1 MLIQGFQWKKAK
13 ESYVIVPEN
22 LIASSKR
29 RLTFDPKELS
39 EQLDRRNPVDNE
51 PPERIKTRLAV
62 ARSQGPD
69 VLERILVGND
79 LRPVNYLEKGM
90 DVARA
95 VGRIHKRD
103 SQSGMVLDY
112 ATGFLISPRLLLTN
126 HHVFGSSDEARLS
139 EVEFNYQRNKD
150 GAWVGSEFFALQP
163 DTFFF
168 TDEQLD
174 FTVVAIAQTARQS
187 GKLLATFG
195 WLTLDPQI
203 GKVSPGE
210 YLTIIQHPSGED
222 KQIALRE
229 NQLLK
234 IDTHTLWYRTD
245 TAPGSSGSPVF
256 NDVWQVVA
264 LHHSGVP
271 EKDVNGNYLT
281 LDGKPYE
288 GPLDDSKIKWIANE
302 GIRVSRLVASLQA
315 SYGNNSLVQGIFET
329 SSSNSSSSVP
339 MNSQPQ
345 KPPMSSDVTDL
356 TGNHLTYGKKANQSS
371 SKPPN
376 NKLAAESF
384 SLQSSTAN
392 QVEVELVADTG
403 TIRLNI
409 PLTITIQLGGVGGVS
424 VASLSGEV
432 GERIKADQAKQ
443 ITDYSDRKGYD
454 PNFLGSNDKRVP
466 LPELTDDMK
475 RDCSINRKAGQGIDE
490 YVLPYHHFSLVMNKV
505 RKIAFY
511 TAVNID
517 GTSVNRLGRDDKWI
531 ADPRIGKDEQTDN
544 SLYTNNDLDRGHLV
558 RRLDPVWG
566 SVAEAAN
573 IDTFHFTNCSPQH
586 KDFNQSDV
594 TWQGLENYI
603 LDNAIAEKF
612 RVSVF
617 TGPVFRDDDMK
628 HRGLKLPRQFWKV
641 LVMVKEGELSATAYL
656 LSQEKLIR
664 DFPKEAFSDDKRVKT
679 YQVPIQ
685 AIEELTGLS
694 FGLSAFDSMERN
706 ESTSRAIPITSYQ
719 AIQL

>member
-1 MLIQGFQWKKAK
+1 VL
-13 ESYVIVPEN
+13 VPKN
-22 LIASSKR
+22 LIASSER
-29 RLTFDPKELS
+29 RLTFDPNKLS
-39 EQLDRRNPVDNE
+39 KQLDRRNPIDNE
-51 PPERIKTRLAV
+51 PPDRVKIRLAV
-62 ARSQGPD
+62 AQSQGPD
-69 VLERILVGND
+69 VLERIIVGND
-79 LRPVNYLEKGM
+79 LKPVNYLEKGI

-103 SQSGMVLDY
+103 SQLGNLLDY
-112 ATGFLISPRLLLTN
+112 ATGFLISPHLLLTN
-126 HHVFGSSDEARLS
+126 HHVFGSPDEARLS
-139 EVEFNYQRNKD
+139 EVEFNYQKNKD
-150 GAWVGSEFFALQP
+150 GAWVGSEFFELQP

-168 TDEQLD
+168 ADEQLD
-174 FTVVAIAQTARQS
+174 FAVVAVAQTARQS
-187 GKLLATFG
+187 GKPLAIFG
-195 WLTLDPQI
+195 WLTLNPQI

-234 IDTHTLWYRTD
+234 IDRHTLWYRTD
-245 TAPGSSGSPVF
+245 TAPGSSGSPVL

-271 EKDVNGNYLT
+271 EKDAHGNYLT

-288 GPLDDSKIKWIANE
+288 EPIDGSKIKWIANE
-302 GIRVSRLVASLQA
+302 GIRVSNLVASLQA
-315 SYGNNSLVQGIFET
+315 AYGNHSLVRGIFDT
-329 SSSNSSSSVP
+329 SSSKPSSSVP
-339 MNSQPQ
+339 NNSQSQ
-345 KPPMSSDVTDL
+345 EPPMPSDAIDL
-356 TGNHLTYGKKANQSS
+356 AGNHLTYGKRTNQSS
-371 SKPPN
+371 KPSYD
-376 NKLAAESF
+376 ESVVETY
-384 SLQSSTAN
+384 SLQSATAG
-392 QVEVELVADTG
+392 QVEVELAADTG

-409 PLTITIQLGGVGGVS
+409 PLTITIELGSVGGVPVVS
-424 VASLSGEV
+424 PSAIIGEEKV
-432 GERIKADQAKQ
+432 KPV
-443 ITDYSDRKGYD
+443 TDYSDRKGYD
-454 PNFLGSNDKRVP
+454 PDFLGSNGQRVP

-475 RDCSINRKAGQGIDE
+475 RDCAINRRAARGLDE

-505 RKIAFY
+505 RKMAFY

-544 SLYTNNDLDRGHLV
+544 SLYANNDLDRGHLV

-566 SVAEAAN
+566 SVAQAAN
-573 IDTFHFTNCSPQH
+573 VDTFHFTNCSPQH
-586 KDFNQSDV
+586 RDFNQSDV

-617 TGPVFRDDDMK
+617 TGPVFRNDDWEY
-628 HRGLKLPRQFWKV
+628 RGVKLPREFWKV
-641 LVMVKEGELSATAYL
+641 LVMVNQGKLSATGYL

-664 DFPKEAFSDDKRVKT
+664 DLRDEAFSDDKRVRT

-685 AIEELTGLS
+685 AIEDLTGLS
-694 FGLSAFDSMERN
+694 FGLSEFDPMERN
-706 ESTSRAIPITSYQ
+706 ESTSRAIPIASYK
-719 AIQL
+719 AIRL

>member
-1 MLIQGFQWKKAK
+1 MLI
-13 ESYVIVPEN
+13 SEN
-22 LIASSKR
+22 LIASSER

-39 EQLDRRNPVDNE
+39 EELDRRNPVDNE
-51 PPERIKTRLAV
+51 PPERVKTRLAV

-69 VLERILVGND
+69 VLERIIVGND

-139 EVEFNYQRNKD
+139 EVEFNYQKNKD

-174 FTVVAIAQTARQS
+174 FTVVAVAQTARQS
-187 GKLLATFG
+187 DKPLAIFG
-195 WLTLDPQI
+195 WLKLDPQI

-271 EKDVNGNYLT
+271 EKDANGNYLT

-288 GPLDDSKIKWIANE
+288 GRLDDSKIKWIANE
-302 GIRVSRLVASLQA
+302 GIRISRLVASLQSA
-315 SYGNNSLVQGIFET
+315 YGKHSLVQGIFET

-339 MNSQPQ
+339 INSQSPE
-345 KPPMSSDVTDL
+345 PPMSSDVTDL
-356 TGNHLTYGKKANQSS
+356 TGNHLTYGKRANQSS

-376 NKLAAESF
+376 GKFAAESY

-392 QVEVELVADTG
+392 QVAVDLVADTG
-403 TIRLNI
+403 AIRLNI
-409 PLTITIQLGGVGGVS
+409 PLTITIQLGEVGGVS
-424 VASLSGEV
+424 VVPPSATLGEEKV
-432 GERIKADQAKQ
+432 KPVK
-443 ITDYSDRKGYD
+443 DYSDRKGYD
-454 PNFLGSNDKRVP
+454 PNFLGNNDQRVL
-466 LPELTDDMK
+466 LPELTDAMK
-475 RDCSINRKAGQGIDE
+475 RDCALNRKAGQGMSE

-517 GTSVNRLGRDDKWI
+517 GTTVNRLGRDDNWI
-531 ADPRIGKDEQTDN
+531 ADPRVGVDEQTDN
-544 SLYTNNDLDRGHLV
+544 SLYANNDLDRGHLV

-566 SVAEAAN
+566 SVAQAAN
-573 IDTFHFTNCSPQH
+573 VDTFHFTNCSPQH

-617 TGPVFRDDDMK
+617 TGPVFRDDDQEY
-628 HRGLKLPRQFWKV
+628 RGVKLPRQFWKV
-641 LVMVKEGELSATAYL
+641 LVMVEKGKLSATAYL
-656 LSQEKLIR
+656 LSQEKLIKDLR
-664 DFPKEAFSDDKRVKT
+664 DEAFSDDKLVRT
-679 YQVPIQ
+679 YQVPIEK
-685 AIEELTGLS
+685 IETLTGLS
-694 FGLSAFDSMERN
+694 FGLSEFDPMERH
-706 ESTSRAIPITSYQ
+706 ESMSRVIPVTSYK